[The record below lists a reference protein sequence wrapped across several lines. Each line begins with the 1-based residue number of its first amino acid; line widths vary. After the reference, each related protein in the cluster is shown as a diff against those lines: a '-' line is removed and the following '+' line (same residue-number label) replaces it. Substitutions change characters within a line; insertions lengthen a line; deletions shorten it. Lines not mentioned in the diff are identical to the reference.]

1 MGTDEG
7 TGAPDGAAGIGISG
21 LQFDKVD
28 APAGAGRVCAGCARP
43 IFDEYFEIGGRVAC
57 RACSASLTGGAAGTR
72 RFVRA
77 LMFGGGAALLSMIV
91 WYAIIKFAD
100 MELGLIA
107 IGVGLFIGMAVR
119 RGAAGL
125 GGWKYQALAMVLTYG
140 AVTVCKVP
148 LVYRAIVAA
157 DEQKKAGADKVA
169 GSDDAKA
176 GAPKTDEKEA
186 GAADGKNPGAPAKA
200 PHLGTFLLAL
210 MVLVGLALAS
220 PFFSIGDNIMGII
233 IIGIALYEAWKLNKR
248 VPIQG
253 PFRLAPADAVLVAV
267 PVLGAPPS
275 GPPPAA
281 R

>member
-7 TGAPDGAAGIGISG
+7 SGASAGGADIGLEG

-28 APAGAGRVCAGCARP
+28 APVDAGRVCAGCAKP
-43 IFDEYFEIGGRVAC
+43 IADEYFEIGGRVAC
-57 RACSASLTGGAAGTR
+57 RTCSATLTGRVAGTR
-72 RFVRA
+72 RFLRA
-77 LMFGGGAALLSMIV
+77 LMFGGGAAMVSMVI
-91 WYAIIKFAD
+91 WYAIIKLAD

-148 LVYRAIVAA
+148 LVYRAVVEAHDNKKVDGAGDGDGVAA
-157 DEQKKAGADKVA
+157 SDK
-169 GSDDAKA
+169 AKA
-176 GAPKTDEKEA
+176 GAANADNA
-186 GAADGKNPGAPAKA
+186 GATKKA
-200 PHLGTFLLAL
+200 PSLGGLLFAVML
-210 MVLVGLALAS
+210 LVGLALAS

-233 IIGIALYEAWKLNKR
+233 IIGIALYEAWKLNKG

-253 PFRLAPADAVLVAV
+253 PFRLEPAVAP
-267 PVLGAPPS
+267 PFGAPPS
-275 GPPPAA
+275 AAPPRAGP
-281 R
+281 